1 MRRNINWILFRYSK
15 QTNSKLSLFSFA
27 SCNQLHGS
35 SYPYCSQS
43 WFIGISGKVSPGCT
57 CQNLWKWIL
66 KETRADLAPSPVCH
80 FAQHQFVS
88 SDFCIF
94 QLGFLTIFVLYLP
107 GTYQELLNAVSL
119 LRALIL
125 NCICTEITLVLCE
138 LEGFN
143 IFQDTARAIWT
154 M

>member
-1 MRRNINWILFRYSK
+1 MHTFW
-15 QTNSKLSLFSFA
+15 NSA
-27 SCNQLHGS
+27 
-35 SYPYCSQS
+35 
-43 WFIGISGKVSPGCT
+43 GCHLKHLPW
-57 CQNLWKWIL
+57 QNLRKSIQV
-66 KETRADLAPSPVCH
+66 RAGPDLAPPPVCQ
-80 FAQHQFVS
+80 FAHPQFVS

-94 QLGFLTIFVLYLP
+94 QLGFLSIFVLYLP